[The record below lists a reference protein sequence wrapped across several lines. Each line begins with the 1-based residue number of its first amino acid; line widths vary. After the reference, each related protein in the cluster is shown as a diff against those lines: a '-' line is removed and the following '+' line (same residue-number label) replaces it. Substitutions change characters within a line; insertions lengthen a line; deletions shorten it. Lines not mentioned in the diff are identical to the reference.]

1 MFPCFSIIN
10 ITITKQIFSLL
21 HNKDRKAAEEEP
33 KPAEPEKIELDK
45 WGDPIRKKTRKIRP
59 LSLWAQRE
67 KLEFTVHL
75 HNLTVVED
83 RNARFICGVSGGG
96 NLEILWHKDGKK
108 IRFEKTPRILDYSAD
123 PRTACIGIECTQ
135 PSDAGTYTCTF
146 TDKDKNESLTT
157 SCQLIV
163 VPRFHKTKELSEMVP
178 PTFVRKLQCKFNY
191 FMAFHYATNNF
202 ERTKKLNLK
211 PFVFK
216 NTFFSNRSSINSS
229 FISSFLF
236 TPFPVATFNKQK

>member
-1 MFPCFSIIN
+1 MSSCFCAIKF
-10 ITITKQIFSLL
+10 TITKQIFSLL
-21 HNKDRKAAEEEP
+21 YNQDR
-33 KPAEPEKIELDK
+33 KPAEEAPKPVEEKVELDK

-96 NLEILWHKDGKK
+96 TLEITWHKDGKK

-135 PSDAGTYTCTF
+135 PGDAGTYTCTF
-146 TDKDKNESLTT
+146 TDTERNQSLTT
-157 SCQLIV
+157 SCKLIV
-163 VPRFHKTKELSEMVP
+163 VPRFHVTKELSEKVP
-178 PTFVRKLQCKFNY
+178 PTFVRKLQCKFNFY
-191 FMAFHYATNNF
+191 N
-202 ERTKKLNLK
+202 
-211 PFVFK
+211 
-216 NTFFSNRSSINSS
+216 
-229 FISSFLF
+229 
-236 TPFPVATFNKQK
+236 